1 MIKQNTLIACLTVLA
16 MVACADTFQ
25 WTQHPSIFGQTHEG
39 EPVPEVEER
48 PAIAR
53 LGVTPAGPGLS
64 IDLLALADTV
74 RSYERPVRTRYVE
87 EVAPRWTSG
96 SLYAGVG
103 DDTATDAV
111 EIRREEIE
119 EPVGWWATTK
129 DFASRHPWIT
139 AGGVAGSGAIIYFVG
154 EKQGWWGGSGGGGS
168 QTELT
173 SMEMASE
180 QGNNI
185 AITGDNNSVMIT
197 TTFPV
202 EPRPLPLAPAPPV
215 VP

>member
-39 EPVPEVEER
+39 EHVPEVEER

-64 IDLLALADTV
+64 IDLLALTDTV

-87 EVAPRWTSG
+87 EVAPRWTPG
-96 SLYAGVG
+96 SHYAGVG

-139 AGGVAGSGAIIYFVG
+139 AGGVTGTGLLVYFVG
-154 EKQGWWGGSGGGGS
+154 EKQSWWGGSSGGGAPGVAAI
-168 QTELT
+168 ELI
-173 SMEMASE
+173 SE

-185 AITGDNNSVMIT
+185 AITGDNNTVTIT
-197 TTFPV
+197 TTTA
-202 EPRPLPLAPAPPV
+202 APAEDLPGAGP
-215 VP
+215 

>member
-1 MIKQNTLIACLTVLA
+1 MKKYCIAIVGLALIAGGIH
-16 MVACADTFQ
+16 ADTYQ
-25 WTQHPSIFGQTHEG
+25 WTQHPSVFGRVHDG
-39 EPVPEVEER
+39 EPVNTEAEANPSVAEFHF
-48 PAIAR
+48 
-53 LGVTPAGPGLS
+53 TPVGPGVS
-64 IDLLALADTV
+64 IDLLALADVV

-87 EVAPRWTSG
+87 EIVPRWTPG
-96 SLYAGVG
+96 ALYAEVG

-111 EIRREEIE
+111 TIRRQEIE
-119 EPVGWWATTK
+119 EPVGRWAAVK
-129 DFASRHPWIT
+129 DFVSRHPWIT

-185 AITGDNNSVMIT
+185 AITGDNNTVTVT
-197 TTFPV
+197 TTTPPPAEELPV
-202 EPRPLPLAPAPPV
+202 IAP
-215 VP
+215 